1 MQPVMEKQKESKNQN
16 DKARIQFDFSKESI
30 NKLDEIVE
38 TVNAS
43 TRAEVVRKS
52 LTLFTQLLEAEQR
65 GAQIILKEPDGSYIR
80 LLPLF

>member
-1 MQPVMEKQKESKNQN
+1 MKATMEKQKESKNQT

-43 TRAEVVRKS
+43 TRAEVIRKA
-52 LTLFTQLLEAEQR
+52 LTLFTQILEADQR
-65 GAQIILKEPDGSYIR
+65 GAQFMFKEKDGSYVRI
-80 LLPLF
+80 LPLF